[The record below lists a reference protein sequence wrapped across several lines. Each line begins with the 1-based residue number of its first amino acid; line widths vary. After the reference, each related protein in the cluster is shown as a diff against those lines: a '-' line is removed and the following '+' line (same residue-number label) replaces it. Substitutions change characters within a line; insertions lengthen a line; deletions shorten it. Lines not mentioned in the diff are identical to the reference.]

1 MIFIDG
7 SWLYRSLPQ
16 LALACSKDGYV
27 IDYGKLPG
35 TLGDELGK
43 RLGRTDADIVRTH
56 LFGSYPSNYD
66 EQDEPVARGTAD
78 FFNLLREEFHY
89 EVDLFAVDF
98 GGNRIRPRDR
108 DPDHPF
114 EPKEKCV
121 DVALATSLVYYA
133 TVPHAYDVA
142 IVVIGDRDYT
152 PALQQV
158 RRLGKRVAVA
168 SIRGCCARELSDP
181 VDRERV
187 KDVDI
192 IWLND
197 LAEVLELRYESVL
210 RECQSP
216 HHQGDRRVPTTYR
229 PRKNRPFYC
238 NDCRRVFSEQRRAAE
253 MLLTVVP
260 ETGGGE
266 DPQGGE
272 VSGKVDKLL
281 LDNGYGFVR
290 AEDGRQ
296 YFFHRTDV
304 QNDDWPKLA
313 IGDPISFVIRH
324 WPANNKAGRCSDV
337 RRVGSDTQG
346 RVDDESAP
354 GYPDPSARP

>member
-1 MIFIDG
+1 MIFVDG

-16 LALACSKDGYV
+16 LAQACGKDGYV

-35 TLGDELGK
+35 TLGDELAK
-43 RLGRTDADIVRTH
+43 RLGRTDTDIVRTH

-66 EQDEPVARGTAD
+66 EQDEPVARATTD

-114 EPKEKCV
+114 EPREKCV

-133 TVPHAYDVA
+133 TVTHAYDVA

-168 SIRGCCARELSDP
+168 SIKGCCARELSDP

-192 IWLND
+192 MWLND
-197 LAEVLELRYESVL
+197 LADVLELRYESVL

-238 NDCRRVFSEQRRAAE
+238 DDCRRVFAEQRRAAE
-253 MLLTVVP
+253 APLSAAP
-260 ETGGGE
+260 HDAGGGE
-266 DPQGGE
+266 EPQGGE
-272 VSGKVDKLL
+272 TSGKVDKLF
-281 LDNGYGFVR
+281 LDHGYGFVR

-296 YFFHRTDV
+296 YFFHRTDA
-304 QNDDWPKLA
+304 QNDTWPSLA
-313 IGDPISFVIRH
+313 IGEPVSFIIRH
-324 WPANNKAGRCSDV
+324 WPAHNKAGRASDV
-337 RRVGSDTQG
+337 RKL
-346 RVDDESAP
+346 
-354 GYPDPSARP
+354 

>member
-1 MIFIDG
+1 MIFVDG

-16 LALACSKDGYV
+16 LAQTCGKDGYV

-35 TLGDELGK
+35 TLGDELAK
-43 RLGRTDADIVRTH
+43 RLGRTDTDIVRTH

-66 EQDEPVARGTAD
+66 EQDEPVARGTTD

-114 EPKEKCV
+114 EPREKCV

-168 SIRGCCARELSDP
+168 SIKGCCARELADP

-197 LAEVLELRYESVL
+197 LADVLELRYESVL

-229 PRKNRPFYC
+229 PRKSRPFYC
-238 NDCRRVFSEQRRAAE
+238 DDCRRAFAEQRRATE
-253 MLLTVVP
+253 LLLSAAP
-260 ETGGGE
+260 HDAGGGE
-266 DPQGGE
+266 EAQGGD
-272 VSGKVDKLL
+272 VAGKVDKLFL
-281 LDNGYGFVR
+281 EHGYGFVR

-296 YFFHRTDV
+296 YFFHRTEV
-304 QNDDWPKLA
+304 QNDAWPSLA
-313 IGDPISFVIRH
+313 VGDQVSFTIRTSPVH
-324 WPANNKAGRCSDV
+324 NKAGRAVDV
-337 RRVGSDTQG
+337 RKPSTDQH
-346 RVDDESAP
+346 AP
-354 GYPDPSARP
+354 GSGPG